1 MLPDI
6 QPGNTKILY
15 FFNCLLDGMHTN
27 SFLCCDFLCVRKSV
41 YIDTL
46 FVLSIPYEDRKE
58 QEKFNKFVD
67 KFVKNVL

>member
-1 MLPDI
+1 M
-6 QPGNTKILY
+6 
-15 FFNCLLDGMHTN
+15 
-27 SFLCCDFLCVRKSV
+27 RKSV

-58 QEKFNKFVD
+58 QEKFNRFVD